1 MGGQTLDQD
10 SISST
15 TAISI
20 PSTNTISFK
29 DRWARELIR
38 VKLASELNELIAKDR
53 FDDSIKTPPFF
64 NSGNLPLGL
73 TSRSLQTQELCPR
86 SSLNIPN
93 LKIDILEAN
102 SRVGGRIFTHR
113 FSNDDDDYYDVG
125 AMRFPKIAI
134 MKRAFDLFERTEM
147 EIIPYYLDGGPNC
160 PSLFNDRL
168 FVPDTTD
175 PFHISNSNGG
185 VVPDNLAHPNDV
197 GAAMSTVF
205 EPYKTA
211 LEEDFDTGFRL
222 LLSVDDFSTRE
233 YLRRGGPNG
242 DRESRYDF
250 HTIQWME
257 TLSTGTNLFDQA
269 FAESVV
275 DSFHFDGSSN
285 ADPAT
290 WWRIKGGTERLTHE
304 MQRLLQHAKVQTGKR
319 VEGIYMNPKSA
330 KGEAS
335 MSVMCAGERKKREG
349 YHTVFNTTSLGCLGR
364 MDLTTLDLHPVQRDA
379 IRSLHYD
386 DSTKVALKFSHPW
399 WIDHGIT
406 HGGAG
411 STDRPIRV
419 CVYPSYESDDKD
431 EILKKP
437 AVLLASYTWSQD
449 ATRMGSLLQPGAVH
463 PKEEELVD
471 LILRDLASL
480 HNLAYDDLKKLYIGV
495 HHGFSWSQDPFTAG
509 AFALFGPG
517 QFSNFY
523 PYLTRPASKGNFH
536 IVGEAA
542 STHHAWVVGSLN
554 SAYAAVY
561 KFLLQHHL
569 YMYMDRHTQL
579 WGTVD
584 EFDCSETGIAHL
596 QVALAHLE
604 EGETLRI

>member
-1 MGGQTLDQD
+1 MML
-10 SISST
+10 
-15 TAISI
+15 
-20 PSTNTISFK
+20 
-29 DRWARELIR
+29 E
-38 VKLASELNELIAKDR
+38 
-53 FDDSIKTPPFF
+53 
-64 NSGNLPLGL
+64 
-73 TSRSLQTQELCPR
+73 
-86 SSLNIPN
+86 SLNIPN

-134 MKRAFDLFERTEM
+134 MKRAFDLFKMTKM
-147 EIIPYYLDGGPNC
+147 EIIPYYLDGGPSC

-168 FVPDTTD
+168 FVPDTKD

-185 VVPDNLAHPNDV
+185 VVPDNLAHPDDV
-197 GAAMSTVF
+197 GAAMNAVF

-211 LEEDFDTGFRL
+211 LEEDFDRGFRL

-304 MQRLLQHAKVQTGKR
+304 MQRRLRTKVQTGKR
-319 VEGIYMNPKSA
+319 VEGIYMNPDSA
-330 KGEAS
+330 AREAS

-364 MDLTTLDLHPVQRDA
+364 MDMTTLDLHPVQRDA

-419 CVYPSYESDDKD
+419 CVYPSYESNDKD

-463 PKEEELVD
+463 PKEAELVD

-569 YMYMDRHTQL
+569 FQYMDRHTQL

-584 EFDCSETGIAHL
+584 EFDSSETGIAHL

-604 EGETLRI
+604 EGEKLKI